1 MNTQINTHLLMSGVD
16 YFDDGQAINPFMDET
31 IPVNIERA
39 RAEHTAVR
47 MAFEAA
53 GIEITQI
60 APPRDCQDGIYTAN
74 WALVRGNKAVLARLP
89 NARKGEEDYAEA
101 HLDKLGLSVM
111 RVPGDLRFSGQGDAL
126 ACGDYLFCGSVYR
139 SDVEAQEF
147 VADALGYERIQ
158 LQTVP
163 LLDDTGEQVINSFS
177 GWPDSFYY
185 DIDLALSIIRPP
197 RGDQK
202 GLIAYC
208 PEAFVPESRQ
218 ILEAFDGV
226 DKITVSREE
235 AVNAFACNLVSTGDH
250 VIMNDNA
257 PGLKA
262 ALMQHGLSV
271 TTLHNPEIGKG
282 GGSIRCVSLAL

>member
-1 MNTQINTHLLMSGVD
+1 MSGVD

-39 RAEHTAVR
+39 RAEHNAVR
-47 MAFEAA
+47 EAFESA
-53 GIEITQI
+53 GITVTQV
-60 APPRDCQDGIYTAN
+60 APPEDCQDGIYTAN

-147 VADALGYERIQ
+147 VADALGYTCIQ

-163 LLDDTGEQVINSFS
+163 LLDEHGEQVINSFS

-208 PEAFVPESRQ
+208 PDAFVPESQQ

-257 PGLKA
+257 PELKA

>member
-39 RAEHTAVR
+39 RAEHNAVR
-47 MAFEAA
+47 EAFESA
-53 GIEITQI
+53 GITVTQV
-60 APPRDCQDGIYTAN
+60 APPEDCQDGIYTAN
-74 WALVRGNKAVLARLP
+74 WALVRGNHAVLASLP
-89 NARKGEEDYAEA
+89 NARKGEEDYAERMLKA
-101 HLDKLGLSVM
+101 LGKTVL
-111 RVPGDLRFSGQGDAL
+111 RVPEGLHFSGQGDAL

-185 DIDLALSIIRPP
+185 DIDLALSVIRPP

-208 PEAFVPESRQ
+208 PEAFVPESQQ

-257 PGLKA
+257 PELKA